1 WEQYP
6 AQCVWRAPKNTDL
19 ALLRI
24 LNGNPVPEHEVVFA
38 ALSCDTRDL
47 EAVGYPLAK
56 RDEQDNAREYR
67 VSGHLQIESS
77 ASSFAFTV
85 QMADTPSDITQ
96 WQGMSGAVVVK
107 HHPSTRQMQVFGV
120 VEEVSPRFTY
130 GKLYVTGIAA
140 AFDNPEFQQLLQSA
154 LGRPPELV
162 AIPADPLLEI
172 PRGVSEERIYS
183 AFRSP

>member
-1 WEQYP
+1 PSPETPHKNGWCVRLLHSSASDGQWEQYP

-85 QMADTPSDITQ
+85 QMADTP
-96 WQGMSGAVVVK
+96 
-107 HHPSTRQMQVFGV
+107 
-120 VEEVSPRFTY
+120 
-130 GKLYVTGIAA
+130 
-140 AFDNPEFQQLLQSA
+140 
-154 LGRPPELV
+154 
-162 AIPADPLLEI
+162 
-172 PRGVSEERIYS
+172 
-183 AFRSP
+183 